1 MKMTRM
7 MMTHLLPP
15 KGIVKAEEVEVEEEA
30 EEEEAAAG
38 EEVLQKFII
47 FFKNILII
55 ILNYYKKIIKI
66 INIYTFNPILT
77 YFYFD
82 SLSFI
87 SVPSFISFII

>member
-30 EEEEAAAG
+30 EVEEEEAAAG

-47 FFKNILII
+47 FL
-55 ILNYYKKIIKI
+55 KI
-66 INIYTFNPILT
+66 Y
-77 YFYFD
+77 
-82 SLSFI
+82 
-87 SVPSFISFII
+87 